1 MANKVKLRVSELSQW
16 ILEKKVN
23 AKQPLEQM
31 EYQQKV
37 RKWIMEYDQVA
48 R

>member
-1 MANKVKLRVSELSQW
+1 MANKVKVRVNELIQW

-23 AKQPLEQM
+23 PKQPSEQM
-31 EYQQKV
+31 EYQQQV
-37 RKWIMEYDQVA
+37 RKWIMEYDQVT

>member
-1 MANKVKLRVSELSQW
+1 MANKMKKRVSELSQW

-23 AKQPLEQM
+23 PKQPLEQM

-37 RKWIMEYDQVA
+37 GKWIMEYNQVT